1 MATIAE
7 PTRFP
12 TSETTPKDLEQRAG
26 SRPAADTLAA
36 GTATGSAMP
45 QAGSDLMNRVV
56 QGAHQTIDHLAG
68 QAAPHVQRFEQ
79 KLAGADDMLHERAD
93 QLREM
98 SDGYVR
104 SLREGVRE
112 NPLAAVGVALLLGL
126 LLARITR

>member
-12 TSETTPKDLEQRAG
+12 SSETAQQDLEERAG
-26 SRPAADTLAA
+26 AHPAPDPRPAAA
-36 GTATGSAMP
+36 ATGKPMP

-68 QAAPHVQRFEQ
+68 QAAPHVERLEQ

-93 QLREM
+93 QLREL

-112 NPLAAVGVALLLGL
+112 NPLAAVGLALVLGL
-126 LLARITR
+126 VLARITR

>member
-7 PTRFP
+7 PTQFP
-12 TSETTPKDLEQRAG
+12 TSDTAQKDLEERIA
-26 SRPAADTLAA
+26 STPPT
-36 GTATGSAMP
+36 TGGPGP
-45 QAGSDLMNRVV
+45 QAGSDLMSRVV

-79 KLAGADDMLHERAD
+79 KLAGTDDMLHERAD
-93 QLREM
+93 QLRAM
-98 SDGYVR
+98 SEGYLR

-112 NPLAAVGVALLLGL
+112 NPLAAVGVALVLGL

>member
-7 PTRFP
+7 ATRFP
-12 TSETTPKDLEQRAG
+12 SSETAQQDLEERAG
-26 SRPAADTLAA
+26 SHPAPDPRPAAAT
-36 GTATGSAMP
+36 TGSPMP

-93 QLREM
+93 QLREL

-112 NPLAAVGVALLLGL
+112 NPLAAVGVALVLGL

>member
-7 PTRFP
+7 PTKFP
-12 TSETTPKDLEQRAG
+12 TSDTAQQDLEERV
-26 SRPAADTLAA
+26 AAS
-36 GTATGSAMP
+36 TATGTPGP
-45 QAGSDLMNRVV
+45 QAGSDLMSRVV

-104 SLREGVRE
+104 SLRESVRE
-112 NPLAAVGVALLLGL
+112 NPLAAVGVALVLGL